1 MGPGREEMAV
11 VGRPFEQRVAGAPIS
26 WGVCEVPGWGL
37 ELPRE
42 RVLQEMAELGL
53 QATELGAIGYLP
65 EDPAALR
72 ELLGRHELQLIG
84 GFVPVVLHDPAL
96 RSRSLQEAAATADR
110 LRDGGAELFVSTV
123 VVDPDWS
130 PPIELDVSGWRE
142 LLDGLAQLTRIVDDH
157 GLVHVLHPHVGTL
170 VEREVEVRRVLEE
183 SEVDFCLDS
192 GHLVIGGTD
201 PVRFAVDAGPRV
213 RHAHLKD
220 VDAGV
225 ADRFNAGELSLVEAV
240 QQGLFVRLGEGVA
253 EVDRTVEV
261 LEAAGFDGWYV
272 LEQDVALTGAAPPVG
287 SGPVDDV
294 RWNMEHL
301 RRTLASTTD
310 GA

>member
-1 MGPGREEMAV
+1 M
-11 VGRPFEQRVAGAPIS
+11 VGRAFEQRVAGAPIS

-42 RVLQEMAELGL
+42 RVLQEMSGLGL
-53 QATELGAIGYLP
+53 RATELGAIGYLP

-72 ELLGRHELQLIG
+72 ELLGRYELQLIG

-96 RSRSLQEAAATADR
+96 RDGSLKQAAATAEQ
-110 LRDGGAELFVSTV
+110 LREGGAELFVSTV

-130 PPIELDVSGWRE
+130 PPIELDVPGWRA
-142 LLDGLAQLTRIVDDH
+142 LLDGLAQLTGIVEDR

-170 VEREVEVRRVLEE
+170 VEQDVEVTRVLEE

-201 PVRFAVDAGPRV
+201 PVRFAVEAGPRV

-220 VDAGV
+220 VDARV
-225 ADRFNAGELSLVEAV
+225 AERFNAGELSLVEAV
-240 QQGLFVRLGEGVA
+240 QQGLFVPFGDGVA
-253 EVDRTVEV
+253 EVERTVQV
-261 LEAAGFDGWYV
+261 LESAGYDGWYV
-272 LEQDVALTGAAPPVG
+272 LEQDVALTGAEPPVG
-287 SGPVDDV
+287 SGPVRDV
-294 RWNMEHL
+294 QRNMEHL
-301 RRTLASTTD
+301 RRTLQASD
-310 GA
+310 AGA

>member
-1 MGPGREEMAV
+1 MAV
-11 VGRPFEQRVAGAPIS
+11 AGRPFERRVAGAPIS

-42 RVLQEMAELGL
+42 RVLQEMAGLGL

-65 EDPAALR
+65 EDPAALH
-72 ELLGRHELQLIG
+72 ELLGRYELRLIG

-96 RSRSLQEAAATADR
+96 RGTSLKEAASTADR
-110 LRDGGAELFVSTV
+110 LRDGGAEVFVSTV

-130 PPIELDVSGWRE
+130 PPIELDLPGWRA
-142 LLDGLAQLTRIVDDH
+142 LLDGLAQLTRIVEDR

-170 VEREVEVRRVLEE
+170 IEQEAEVTRVLEE

-201 PVRFAVDAGPRV
+201 PVRFAEDAGPRV

-225 ADRFNAGELSLVEAV
+225 ADRFNAGELNLVEAV
-240 QQGLFVRLGEGVA
+240 QHGLFVPFGDGVA

-261 LEAAGFDGWYV
+261 LEAAGYDGWYV

-287 SGPVDDV
+287 SGPVLDV
-294 RWNMEHL
+294 QRNMEHL
-301 RRTLASTTD
+301 RGTLQSADD